1 MSYYIDKKY
10 NYLKQFSELAD
21 KLKNDI
27 TSSSSKSNNA
37 LLASQ
42 NDMNQNIKAARES
55 KETKESELRTKYENS
70 LKDIDATRDSALSA
84 AKEVYEKS
92 IERAEEEHRDERQK
106 EITEMAKQLNEFNK
120 NALDSIVTMAPY
132 LRESSSSYI
141 APVLEAAPTLD
152 ELRTQAQ
159 SRTYLQQV
167 LVGIHKKNYNNKV
180 CILPAYAEWQTMND
194 ATTATVGNMMIRYD
208 RQTSQKQALAMVNGM
223 IYRMLMAFPVGSL
236 HVSIIDPASIGVQT
250 LTKWMA
256 GSEELYNHQVY
267 KNSDE
272 ITQHLKMLEDMI
284 FPIKQEF
291 DSPREIS
298 LVQHN
303 KNAIKHGYEL
313 VILYDPFRER
323 PSYGDRLRKLMNSGI
338 SAGIYVMI
346 IQSDLMKPEVLQ
358 EFDFGSFSTVINA
371 NKRTLTLQKGKIEWD
386 KKSGEFNSAYSIE
399 CDYLPNSLEQ
409 SELIDPL
416 DETIGNGLV
425 PAFFGSLKEDWKKVT
440 KSRTTINWED
450 WNEPYNDADREC
462 FTHGIKVPIG
472 INDDTKEEM
481 YFRLENN
488 ADYIHSF
495 VLGKTR
501 SGKSKFLCST
511 ISSIAMKYSPRAVQ
525 MYLFDFKDGLA
536 FRCYLG
542 EGKKE
547 IKNGVEFKDYPKPA
561 PHMRWLVTTKADN
574 EMFLSVLRDLEQEKD
589 RRKRIFDEYDE
600 RDIEP
605 VNKKLLEAHKECL
618 PRILLI
624 VDECQDIY
632 KSKDSKQQR
641 IINQLFE
648 DFARKYGAFGIHL
661 ILSSQMVPSDMT
673 WITQISNNYI
683 LNAGDARFNQLLNSK
698 TSRSS
703 DDIQKRIAGMP
714 DATGI
719 YSTIDNAYI
728 TMFGYKNYEEAGR
741 YIRQRAERLLG
752 ADINQFE
759 TKKWTGELDV
769 PYCKTPASASLEFGT
784 TTVGDSTIGTF
795 IENASEGNVM
805 IYGALG
811 GEQAQKLTMRTVL
824 TSLRGQIVMRRF
836 VNNDADRC
844 TIYVASAWHRNEN
857 TQQIRWGRKV
867 ENSLQDSDQILSN
880 LSEHNY
886 IHLVQPDE
894 LKQLLV
900 RLNDQVEKKQNN
912 LVLLYIIGIRELD
925 VLKPD
930 ATIHVP
936 KDSDSRLNSG
946 EEKHA
951 KWKGYSGRTNSW
963 SDTQQ
968 KEQDNAYVEVKTIDI
983 LNRILH
989 DGPAVG
995 IHTVLQVGSK
1005 DELEERKI
1013 SHKDFRHFIFQ
1024 QASKLRMWPNGSAFD
1039 LENDIE
1045 QLPVD
1050 ETTARTL
1057 YYDSANPE
1065 EEKYVIPFMLYDI
1078 VKEAQKE
1085 HTNIGQYIEE
1095 TTQVKEE

>member
-10 NYLKQFSELAD
+10 NYLKQFSEVAD

-120 NALDSIVTMAPY
+120 NAMDSIVTMAPY

-223 IYRMLMAFPVGSL
+223 IYRMLMTFPVGSL

-481 YFRLENN
+481 YFRVSGSSNVY
-488 ADYIHSF
+488 AHSF
-495 VLGKTR
+495 VQGMTG
-501 SGKSKFLCST
+501 SGKSKFLCTT

-536 FRCYLG
+536 FKRY
-542 EGKKE
+542 EG
-547 IKNGVEFKDYPKPA
+547 A
-561 PHMRWLVTTKADN
+561 PHMRWLVTTRADK
-574 EMFLSVLRDLEQEKD
+574 MMLLTVLNDLQREKE
-589 RRKRIFDEYDE
+589 RRHREFFDPAHVEKLEDY
-600 RDIEP
+600 
-605 VNKKLLEAHKECL
+605 NKQMLKLNQPDKCL
-618 PRILLI
+618 PRILLV

-632 KSKDSKQQR
+632 HMGGSKSLSTTQR
-641 IINQLFE
+641 EINRIFNEIATQYRS
-648 DFARKYGAFGIHL
+648 AGIHL
-661 ILSSQMVPSDMT
+661 LLSSQQIPGDMT
-673 WITQISNNYI
+673 WASQLSNNYI
-683 LNAGDARFNQLLNSK
+683 LNTGKAHFGQLLQENSK
-698 TSRSS
+698 YSPE
-703 DDIQKRIAGMP
+703 DIQKRIGGMP
-714 DATGI
+714 AAIGA
-719 YSTIDNAYI
+719 YSTVDSAFF
-728 TMFGYKNYEEAGR
+728 TMFAYEEKRGNDGNRVTDGMIIKSRAEKLLGGEINR
-741 YIRQRAERLLG
+741 YIGKLWNG
-752 ADINQFE
+752 
-759 TKKWTGELDV
+759 KLDV
-769 PYCKTPASASLEFGT
+769 PYMKIPVRNYMEFGS
-784 TTVGDSTIGTF
+784 DTIGSAMVGSELNDQRQR
-795 IENASEGNVM
+795 ENVLL
-805 IYGALG
+805 YGSQG
-811 GEQAQKLTMRTVL
+811 GDQAQQLTLRTVL
-824 TSLRGQIVMRRF
+824 TTLRGILFTHKMVS
-836 VNNDADRC
+836 NPEDRPEV
-844 TIYVASAWHRNEN
+844 YVANAWSAPKTITSNRWAQVQKDPLEQSRKILEN
-857 TQQIRWGRKV
+857 LAQ
-867 ENSLQDSDQILSN
+867 
-880 LSEHNY
+880 HNY
-886 IHLVQPDE
+886 IHLIDNEQ
-894 LKQLLV
+894 LKDVLLK
-900 RLNDQVEKKQNN
+900 LYKQIQNKEQKN
-912 LVLLYIIGIRELD
+912 VLLYILGANTMDVFRSNTIITDAVERKPAEKSPIDWNNWQAPSSIRSSSEESL
-925 VLKPD
+925 
-930 ATIHVP
+930 TG
-936 KDSDSRLNSG
+936 LN
-946 EEKHA
+946 A
-951 KWKGYSGRTNSW
+951 L
-963 SDTQQ
+963 
-968 KEQDNAYVEVKTIDI
+968 AAI
-983 LNRILH
+983 LREGTTF
-989 DGPAVG
+989 D
-995 IHTVLQVGSK
+995 IHTVLHINAK
-1005 DELEERKI
+1005 DDMENLGLET
-1013 SHKDFRHFIFQ
+1013 KDFHYMIFQ
-1024 QASKLRMWPNGSAFD
+1024 QSKTFSYWPDNTT
-1039 LENDIE
+1039 LELNAPLE
-1045 QLPVD
+1045 ELPID
-1050 ETTARTL
+1050 PDRARTL
-1057 YYDSANPE
+1057 FYDVAKPNE
-1065 EEKYVIPFMLYDI
+1065 EQFIVPLMLDELSDLVRRGEDVGKYIMDNTEKF
-1078 VKEAQKE
+1078 EA
-1085 HTNIGQYIEE
+1085 
-1095 TTQVKEE
+1095 